1 MKNAD
6 IELFLK
12 QYIESNNHPGYGILI
27 SGEWGVGKTHFIKKI
42 IESISGPKKAIYIS
56 LYGMS
61 KTSQIDDEF
70 FKLLHPILSSK
81 ISKFAGRIAKLA
93 VKATLK
99 VDLDGDKKDDISV
112 DMQIP
117 SVDLNTLVE
126 MSKNVIIIIDDL
138 ERSNIEY
145 SLLFGY
151 INHLVEHEELKTI
164 IAGHELVV
172 KTKFDQYKLIKEKT
186 IGRTFTITADYDSAI
201 DTFLSSVSTLT
212 VKKMFQ
218 QRKNM
223 ILDVFLSS
231 KYNNLRFLK
240 QFYIE
245 FEVIILKLKKRI
257 DAADFIDAFLK
268 QYLIFCIEY
277 KGGFIQYEDFN
288 DMDSSPYDIEK
299 KETKISQIRDKYK
312 HIEDFKY
319 ILNSTSW
326 RDIIIHGCIDEAS
339 IDQQVNDSSFFT
351 SDERKM
357 PIWRMLWESRLLSD
371 EDFDFAVNQ
380 AKMILKNKTSTEVGE
395 ILHITASFFQFI
407 EYNVVDI
414 KPNELES
421 LAKDA
426 IKNAIETAN
435 YNFDS
440 NSYSCGDDFERT
452 WSGHYYTNYENP
464 KIIDLALYATNLL
477 NKKKSFEI
485 KNIAT
490 DLFSRLNDE
499 SEKFTKELYFNS
511 EATTS
516 LNETPFLN
524 YISPQ
529 HFIDKLIKLP
539 PKNRSRVA
547 AALTRRYAPGSAF
560 RKLIAE
566 KEWIVQLKE
575 KTMERIKNLKGASKL
590 FAIDFINRTLTNVE
604 TQLNSAQSEIKNN
617 DYNQQKN

>member
-6 IELFLK
+6 IEVFLK
-12 QYIESNNHPGYGILI
+12 QYVETNNHPGYGILI
-27 SGEWGVGKTHFIKKI
+27 SGEWGVGKTHFLKKI
-42 IESISGPKKAIYIS
+42 IDSLSESKKVIYIS

-70 FKLLHPILSSK
+70 FKLLHPILGSK

-99 VDLDGDKKDDISV
+99 IDLDGDKKDDISV

-117 SVDLNTLVE
+117 SIDLNALVE

-145 SLLFGY
+145 PLLFGY

-164 IAGHELVV
+164 IAGHEQVV
-172 KTKFDQYKLIKEKT
+172 KNKFEQYKLIKEKT
-186 IGRTFTITADYDSAI
+186 IGKTFTITADYDSAI
-201 DTFLSSVSTLT
+201 HTFLSSVSTFT
-212 VKKMFQ
+212 VKKILQ
-218 QRKNM
+218 QRRNM

-231 KYNNLRFLK
+231 EYNNLRFLK

-257 DAADFIDAFLK
+257 KSDEFIDAFLK

-277 KGGFIQYEDFN
+277 KGGFLQYEDFN
-288 DMDSSPYDIEK
+288 DMDSNPYTIEK
-299 KETKISQIRDKYK
+299 KETKISQIREKYK

-319 ILNSTSW
+319 ILNSASW
-326 RDIIIHGCIDEAS
+326 RDIVIHGCIDEAS

-357 PIWRMLWESRLLSD
+357 PIWRMLWESRLLND
-371 EDFDFAVNQ
+371 EDFDFAVEQ
-380 AKMILKNKTSTEVGE
+380 AKIILKNKTSTKVGE
-395 ILHITASFFQFI
+395 ILHITSSFIQFI
-407 EYNVVDI
+407 ENDVVDI
-414 KPNELES
+414 EVNELEAM
-421 LAKDA
+421 AKDA
-426 IKNAIETAN
+426 IQNAIETAN
-435 YNFDS
+435 YDFES
-440 NSYSCGDDFERT
+440 NSHSCGDDFAST

-464 KIIDLALYATNLL
+464 KIISLTSYATDLL
-477 NKKKSFEI
+477 NKKISFERED
-485 KNIAT
+485 IAA
-490 DLFSRLNDE
+490 DLFSRLDHDP
-499 SEKFTKELYFNS
+499 EKFIKEIYFNS
-511 EATTS
+511 ESTTS
-516 LNETPFLN
+516 LNEMPFLN

-529 HFIDKLIKLP
+529 DFIDKVIKLP

-560 RKLIAE
+560 RKLTAE
-566 KEWIVQLKE
+566 KEWILLLKQ
-575 KTMERIKNLKGASKL
+575 KTMEKIENSTGASKL
-590 FAIDFINRTLTNVE
+590 FAIDFLNHTLTNVE
-604 TQLNSAQSEIKNN
+604 TQLNNAQAEIKNTHPIH
-617 DYNQQKN
+617 